1 MPDLPVAV
9 YPGVISTHEEDTVVK
24 NIEDVLVDQIV
35 QGLTAQVKSTPMA
48 KATAQPADR
57 DIVFTGS
64 FEEINEYFQ
73 RNNWTDGLPVVPPT
87 IEKVEAFLKF
97 TDRSPDDVLGVL
109 HPSRS
114 QASVWKVA
122 VNGVMAGCRPEYM
135 PILVAIVE
143 VMTAPEFGMRHAGST
158 PGWEGMIILNGPIA
172 RQLGFGYETAAQRPG
187 NQANTSVG
195 RFYRLFCRNIAR
207 FLPGTTDMATFGQM
221 FRAVVAENEAVC
233 ADIGWEPLHVTRG
246 FAPTD
251 NVVTITSI
259 RSASDPFSTAGE
271 SAERHLDY
279 MVDWVKR
286 MIEPYQSSSGY
297 IESHVLLLTPVI
309 ASLLARAGFSKRA
322 VVDYIKYNAVVPA
335 HYYEWSMTLGDA
347 HAPGTTLDTL
357 IDKGELPE
365 AWRASKDPE
374 RKLPLLLPETQLL
387 VVVSG
392 DPTRNRSCFYRQN
405 FKQGYATSKKIALP
419 TCAR

>member
-35 QGLTAQVKSTPMA
+35 QGLTAQVKLTPMA

-158 PGWEGMIILNGPIA
+158 PGGKA
-172 RQLGFGYETAAQRPG
+172 
-187 NQANTSVG
+187 
-195 RFYRLFCRNIAR
+195 
-207 FLPGTTDMATFGQM
+207 
-221 FRAVVAENEAVC
+221 
-233 ADIGWEPLHVTRG
+233 
-246 FAPTD
+246 
-251 NVVTITSI
+251 
-259 RSASDPFSTAGE
+259 
-271 SAERHLDY
+271 
-279 MVDWVKR
+279 
-286 MIEPYQSSSGY
+286 
-297 IESHVLLLTPVI
+297 
-309 ASLLARAGFSKRA
+309 
-322 VVDYIKYNAVVPA
+322 
-335 HYYEWSMTLGDA
+335 
-347 HAPGTTLDTL
+347 
-357 IDKGELPE
+357 
-365 AWRASKDPE
+365 
-374 RKLPLLLPETQLL
+374 
-387 VVVSG
+387 
-392 DPTRNRSCFYRQN
+392 
-405 FKQGYATSKKIALP
+405 
-419 TCAR
+419 